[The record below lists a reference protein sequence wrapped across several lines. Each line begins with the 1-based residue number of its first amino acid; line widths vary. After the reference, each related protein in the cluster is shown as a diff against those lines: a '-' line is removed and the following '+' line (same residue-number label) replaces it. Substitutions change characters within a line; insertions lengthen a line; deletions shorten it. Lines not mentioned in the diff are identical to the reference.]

1 MGDLGSVSSKRTFS
15 IKPTFE
21 DQGTLWKSG
30 WSGTI
35 RATLNICYC
44 KRWKFLRLWG
54 TSRDQG
60 LLDTVTLVHRGFT
73 ETVEAFPEPAQICTR
88 QGSRGER
95 SGKNTFLHYRPE
107 AISNWKRI
115 ASEKRI
121 TFSKVVIFAAS
132 VTHVIGSIF
141 FLFCFAFTFTLQKH
155 SNFWFVLLCISFLS
169 VRACMSL
176 HLYAFLL
183 IFVDYFIW
191 LFCYNSISTLFVS
204 YLILLH
210 FIYYSLGTC
219 FLSNK
224 RQEGYESDVREGE
237 RGWKE

>member
-1 MGDLGSVSSKRTFS
+1 MPRLFMPLMHVLFRHYQRSFFLQPMGTNTKIHSQTICRVGDLGSVSSKRTFS

-73 ETVEAFPEPAQICTR
+73 ETVEAFPEPAQVCTR

-95 SGKNTFLHYRPE
+95 SGKNTFLHYLPE
-107 AISNWKRI
+107 AISNWKWL

-132 VTHVIGSIF
+132 VTHVIGSGF
-141 FLFCFAFTFTLQKH
+141 LVLFCFYFYLTDPCKNILTSELCCCVIH
-155 SNFWFVLLCISFLS
+155 SWVCEH
-169 VRACMSL
+169 ACL
-176 HLYAFLL
+176 
-183 IFVDYFIW
+183 
-191 LFCYNSISTLFVS
+191 
-204 YLILLH
+204 
-210 FIYYSLGTC
+210 FIYMH
-219 FLSNK
+219 FF
-224 RQEGYESDVREGE
+224 
-237 RGWKE
+237 